1 MPNLEHAIKAHKQS
15 LKKKS
20 GNLKQKVA
28 FRTTIKKIKKLLEE
42 GKVSEAEQF
51 LAKAY
56 KALDKAALKTVERWE
71 FLPAQSGSIR
81 FASKIN
87 IAIQF
92 ALIKEL

>member
-20 GNLKQKVA
+20 KNLKQKVA
-28 FRTTIKKIKKLLEE
+28 FRTIIKEIKKLLEE

-56 KALDKAALKTVERWE
+56 KASDKAAKTGV
-71 FLPAQSGSIR
+71 
-81 FASKIN
+81 
-87 IAIQF
+87 
-92 ALIKEL
+92 IKKNTAARRKSRLVKRIKKTT